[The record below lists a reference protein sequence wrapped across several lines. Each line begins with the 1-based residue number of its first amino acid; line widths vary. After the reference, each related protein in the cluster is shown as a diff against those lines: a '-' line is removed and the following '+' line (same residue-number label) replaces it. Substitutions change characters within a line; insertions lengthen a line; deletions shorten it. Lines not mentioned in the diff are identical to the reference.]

1 MGLESL
7 KHDDKVVIKQI
18 QQHRNIHCFKIN
30 SNYMKKV
37 IIAKGSSV
45 IDFDKVKG
53 VCDYILE
60 NDNNV
65 VIVSGGNC
73 GVYDMGV
80 EYAVEYDFDI
90 RVVDSNYLLNNVG
103 RLADTLIVFLN
114 CNVWKDKND
123 VLINDLLLNAKC
135 NNLNVNI
142 INT

>member
-1 MGLESL
+1 M
-7 KHDDKVVIKQI
+7 
-18 QQHRNIHCFKIN
+18 R
-30 SNYMKKV
+30 KV

-135 NNLNVNI
+135 NNLNVYI
-142 INT
+142 INN